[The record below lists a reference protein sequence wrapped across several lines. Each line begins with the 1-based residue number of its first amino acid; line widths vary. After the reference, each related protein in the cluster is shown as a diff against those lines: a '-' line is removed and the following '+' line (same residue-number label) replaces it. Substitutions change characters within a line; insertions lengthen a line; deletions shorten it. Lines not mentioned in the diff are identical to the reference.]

1 MIPKHLQRR
10 RIDTGATSQLEGIPL
25 EVVKSKARHYTRG
38 VVDFAP
44 NFVEFLAPVRP
55 GEEFGA
61 GSDRFKKPVDLRV
74 YRLNSLRPALVE
86 MGRDDEVFVADSNVL
101 PFKIEDH
108 FAADRRG
115 ADKRNEG
122 FPPDRPKQGI
132 VKIFGIFVTA
142 VTNSRGDVE

>member
-1 MIPKHLQRR
+1 MVPQHRKGR
-10 RIDTGATSQLEGIPL
+10 RIHTRPASQLEGIPL
-25 EVVKSKARHYTRG
+25 EVVKSKARHYTG
-38 VVDFAP
+38 SFVDFAP
-44 NFVEFLAPVRP
+44 NFVKFLLPVSP

-86 MGRDDEVFVADSNVL
+86 MGRDDEVFVADSDVL